1 MKLVDAPLS
10 EITLRKYE
18 HPGGLE
24 GRTLIRKICLSI
36 GLLNPG
42 DSRDVIVD
50 ILNFLMTKK
59 QLTIEEIK
67 KEIEISRGTKKN
79 SLQGTSQSNIRT
91 QLRKLKSI
99 GLIEKNQGK
108 YRIKE
113 GLTIS
118 EAFKKHVREEL
129 IKNIMQRVEQHL
141 EEADKRFG

>member
-18 HPGGLE
+18 HTGGLE